1 MSELDDLIKL
11 LQTEVKH
18 SQSSYVYYNNDTGS
32 IIRISGI
39 EHPLDENELVL
50 EVPYNIASPIL
61 SGEKRTTDFIVMYD
75 MALKEKV
82 LKEKNYQDTH
92 KEASQMCYQLPVIKK
107 NRSGH
112 MGTTEIYDGVEVYMW
127 FKDTEYKKDNLVW
140 YKGNVYKILK
150 ENKQGSVFSKN
161 NTVLFVADVQLTTL
175 PTQSISITRV
185 VPEFTQE
192 YVGVHIDIWYSELEH
207 LKGQHVWIGNC
218 VYMIL
223 EDQPAGTEFNPK
235 NVEMI
240 VSNVL
245 LFKDENTSLSF
256 ITHIRDGDTY
266 LENNKMYSASVKE
279 EEYNKSSNDI
289 VFYSGKSNIIK
300 TREDDT
306 LLRFNTID
314 PSDYAILKNDLK
326 LIDQQDLINGSKV
339 LLGKKLYQVQLDASY
354 DIIVTQDKK
363 QKLWTLELN
372 PATLTYMQ
380 LTRSDLNDVLY
391 FSITAKHDP
400 NILYKSLKLPMSSFE
415 KNLVIPFDYDSE
427 MDDVSLYTAKYFD
440 SYAHEVIE
448 I

>member
-1 MSELDDLIKL
+1 
-11 LQTEVKH
+11 
-18 SQSSYVYYNNDTGS
+18 
-32 IIRISGI
+32 
-39 EHPLDENELVL
+39 
-50 EVPYNIASPIL
+50 
-61 SGEKRTTDFIVMYD
+61 
-75 MALKEKV
+75 
-82 LKEKNYQDTH
+82 
-92 KEASQMCYQLPVIKK
+92 
-107 NRSGH
+107 
-112 MGTTEIYDGVEVYMW
+112 
-127 FKDTEYKKDNLVW
+127 
-140 YKGNVYKILK
+140 
-150 ENKQGSVFSKN
+150 
-161 NTVLFVADVQLTTL
+161 
-175 PTQSISITRV
+175 
-185 VPEFTQE
+185 
-192 YVGVHIDIWYSELEH
+192 
-207 LKGQHVWIGNC
+207 
-218 VYMIL
+218 MIL

-326 LIDQQDLINGSKV
+326 LIDQQDLRNGSKV

>member
-1 MSELDDLIKL
+1 MF
-11 LQTEVKH
+11 
-18 SQSSYVYYNNDTGS
+18 G
-32 IIRISGI
+32 
-39 EHPLDENELVL
+39 NE
-50 EVPYNIASPIL
+50 
-61 SGEKRTTDFIVMYD
+61 
-75 MALKEKV
+75 
-82 LKEKNYQDTH
+82 Q
-92 KEASQMCYQLPVIKK
+92 
-107 NRSGH
+107 
-112 MGTTEIYDGVEVYMW
+112 
-127 FKDTEYKKDNLVW
+127 
-140 YKGNVYKILK
+140 YKIK
-150 ENKQGSVFSKN
+150 EN
-161 NTVLFVADVQLTTL
+161 
-175 PTQSISITRV
+175 
-185 VPEFTQE
+185 
-192 YVGVHIDIWYSELEH
+192 
-207 LKGQHVWIGNC
+207 
-218 VYMIL
+218 
-223 EDQPAGTEFNPK
+223 QPADTEFNPD
-235 NVEMI
+235 NASML
-240 VSNVL
+240 VSNIKL
-245 LFKDENTSLSF
+245 LNDANKSLEF
-256 ITHIRDGDTY
+256 ETHIGDGDVY
-266 LENNKMYSASVKE
+266 LDHNKVYSAAIIDAVYTRSGSDVLYYSKE
-279 EEYNKSSNDI
+279 NQFLSW
-289 VFYSGKSNIIK
+289 
-300 TREDDT
+300 EDDT